1 MIVRLADAVGVREA
15 LVGLESASGDRVD
28 VRVEDVMLR
37 GPRTVAPETTV
48 AEAREAFENPRVRLL
63 LVARG
68 DAFLGAVTRDL
79 VGPEVDGGVT
89 LGQIAGRDGALVRPE
104 DPVGRAVELLD
115 AEQSERLPVVAADG
129 TLVGLVCFNRTRG
142 HFCVDG

>member
-1 MIVRLADAVGVREA
+1 MPTRNVPLADAGP
-15 LVGLESASGDRVD
+15 
-28 VRVEDVMLR
+28 RVEDVMMR
-37 GPRTVAPETTV
+37 GPRVVAPETTV
-48 AEAREAFENPRVRLL
+48 AQARQAFDNPRVRLL
-63 LVARG
+63 LVCRG
-68 DAFLGAVTRDL
+68 EAFLGAVTRDL
-79 VGPEVDGGVT
+79 VGADVNGGVT
-89 LGQIAGRDGALVRPE
+89 LEQIAGRDGALARPE